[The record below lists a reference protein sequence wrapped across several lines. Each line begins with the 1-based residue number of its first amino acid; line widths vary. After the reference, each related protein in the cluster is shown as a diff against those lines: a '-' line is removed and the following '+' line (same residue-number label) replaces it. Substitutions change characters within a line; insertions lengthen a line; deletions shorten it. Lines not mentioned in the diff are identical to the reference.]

1 MANVKRPAF
10 QFYPGDWLRSAD
22 LRACS
27 VGARGLWI
35 DMLCLMHGGN
45 PYGYLRV
52 GATVIHSE
60 NLARMVGAEAT
71 EIEKWLE
78 ELALA
83 EVYSIDKNGVIFS
96 RRMVR
101 DERRRAVCA
110 SAGKKGG
117 NPSLLN
123 RGVNPTANN
132 PVNPHDKDWLNRPVN
147 LPDNQTDKRN
157 PTAAF
162 AVAVKT
168 IRSTTTNNESGE
180 DYPQDSKPNGGQ
192 APGTPTA
199 TPNHSGEKWW
209 LTVQGIAQKGIELGI
224 PPTYREEARDYK
236 RRLFVEI
243 EARRKLAES
252 KPEGK

>member
-1 MANVKRPAF
+1 MKRPAF

-35 DMLCLMHGGN
+35 DMLCLMHEGT

-52 GATVIHSE
+52 GGTVIHSE
-60 NLARMVGAEAT
+60 TLARMVGAEVEQIA
-71 EIEKWLE
+71 KWLA
-78 ELALA
+78 ELAGA
-83 EVYSIDKNGVIFS
+83 EVFSTDKNGVIFS

-101 DERRRAVCA
+101 DERIRGMRA
-110 SAGKKGG
+110 SAGKIGG
-117 NPSLLN
+117 THRALKQSAKQTGKQTIEQLSKQIGKHTP
-123 RGVNPTANN
+123 
-132 PVNPHDKDWLNRPVN
+132 
-147 LPDNQTDKRN
+147 NQNFKQT
-157 PTAAF
+157 PPPAF

-168 IRSTTTNNESGE
+168 IRSTERTRDSGE

-192 APGTPTA
+192 APETPTA
-199 TPNHSGEKWW
+199 TPSGSGEKWW

-243 EARRKLAES
+243 EARRNLAQS
-252 KPEGK
+252 KPEGQ